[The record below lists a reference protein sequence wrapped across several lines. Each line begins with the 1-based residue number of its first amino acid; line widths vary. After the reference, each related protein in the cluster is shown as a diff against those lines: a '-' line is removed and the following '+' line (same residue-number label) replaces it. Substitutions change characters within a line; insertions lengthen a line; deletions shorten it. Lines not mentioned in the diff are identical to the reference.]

1 MVITYLGG
9 QCFKVS
15 FGDITLAFNPISKDS
30 EHFSPA
36 KFGADVAFVTT
47 NHEDFNGVPQV
58 TYGDRAPFVASGPG
72 EYEIGEV
79 TARGFGVKT
88 IYDGNECYNTVYYVT
103 LEGINMLFVGA
114 LSDPKLDPKILE
126 EFGDIDIIFVP
137 VAGNDVLDAA
147 GAAQLAVKL
156 EARVIIPMQYDKE
169 TLKLFLKE
177 AGAEGVKA
185 EEKLTVKKKDILTME
200 GQVVLLSA

>member
-15 FGDITLAFNPISKDS
+15 FGDTTLAFNPISKDS
-30 EHFSPA
+30 SNFSPV
-36 KFGADVAFVTT
+36 KFGADVAFLTT
-47 NHEDFNGVPQV
+47 NHEDHNGVAQV
-58 TYGDRAPFVASGPG
+58 TYGDREPFVARGPG
-72 EYEIGEV
+72 EYELGEV

-88 IYDGNECYNTVYYVT
+88 SYDGAECYNTVYYVT

-114 LSDPKLDPKILE
+114 LQDPKLDPKILE

-137 VAGNDVLDAA
+137 VAGGDVLDAA
-147 GAAQLAVKL
+147 SAASLAVKL
-156 EARVIIPMQYDKE
+156 EARVVIPMQYDKDS
-169 TLKLFLKE
+169 LKLFLKE
-177 AGAEGVKA
+177 AGAEDVKP

-200 GQVVLLSA
+200 GQVVILKA

>member
-15 FGDITLAFNPISKDS
+15 FGDTTLAFNPISKDS
-30 EHFSPA
+30 SNFSPV

-47 NHEDFNGVPQV
+47 NHEDHNGVAQV
-58 TYGDRAPFVASGPG
+58 TYGEREPFVAMGPG
-72 EYEIGEV
+72 EYELGEV

-88 IYDGNECYNTVYYVT
+88 TYDGAECYNTVYYVT

-114 LSDPKLDPKILE
+114 LQDPKLDPKILE
-126 EFGDIDIIFVP
+126 EIGDIDIIFVP
-137 VAGNDVLDAA
+137 VAGGDVLDAA
-147 GAAQLAVKL
+147 GAAALAVKL
-156 EARVIIPMQYDKE
+156 EARVIIPMQYDKDS
-169 TLKLFLKE
+169 LKLFLKE
-177 AGAEGVKA
+177 AGAEDVKP

-200 GQVVLLSA
+200 GQVVLLKA

>member
-15 FGDITLAFNPISKDS
+15 FGDTTLAFNPISKDS
-30 EHFSPA
+30 SNFSPV
-36 KFGADVAFVTT
+36 KFGADVAFITT
-47 NHEDFNGVPQV
+47 NHEDHNGVAQV
-58 TYGDRAPFVASGPG
+58 TYGEREPFVAIGPG
-72 EYEIGEV
+72 EYELGEV

-88 IYDGNECYNTVYYVT
+88 TYDGAECYNTVYYVT

-114 LSDPKLDPKILE
+114 LQDPKLDPKILE
-126 EFGDIDIIFVP
+126 EFGDIDILFVP
-137 VAGNDVLDAA
+137 VAGGDVLDAA
-147 GAAQLAVKL
+147 GAASLAVKL

-169 TLKLFLKE
+169 SLRLFLKE
-177 AGAEGVKA
+177 AGAESVKP

-200 GQVVLLSA
+200 GQVVLLAS